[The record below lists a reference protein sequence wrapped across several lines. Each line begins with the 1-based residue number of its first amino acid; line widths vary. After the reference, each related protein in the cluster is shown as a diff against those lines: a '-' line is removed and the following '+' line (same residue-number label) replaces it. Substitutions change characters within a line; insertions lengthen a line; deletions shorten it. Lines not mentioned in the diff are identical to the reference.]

1 MRRYAARLPAELA
14 HFDRRGVARETDE
27 RGATDDNR
35 GVLPASRAVAER
47 PRIGSP
53 AVPAEPLPIDGA
65 LHGLNSSASGT
76 RDRSGI
82 PFTARA
88 VATAGLRLVR
98 HPNGTSTGIAC
109 RQDDPPGTLVHES
122 VGQILHRHRYVP
134 VSPFEDSRLFEE
146 CEFETPLGERHGCDF
161 SHDLNKALH
170 RDLRRDRVDEPG
182 DLSNPGL
189 LRRLRHRGLLRAR
202 ATDRGPHGPQIADR
216 TPRRLFTHRD
226 RGPDAK
232 TVLPDLDVV
241 TIAAKG
247 AHTQTHNHYW
257 TLQLTRRA
265 SRDEVLD
272 ALRAA
277 PRIAFIRMSDGLVA
291 LNSTVELMRDLGR
304 PRGDMWEVAVWED
317 LVTVDGDE
325 AYLTYQVCNEAIVI
339 PETVDAIRALTG
351 TVTDPAASI
360 RLTDAT
366 LGMRQ
371 DFLAP
376 ERS

>member
-1 MRRYAARLPAELA
+1 MDRIKVGVNGYGVIGKRVADAVHAQPDMQLTGVADIVTDWRIQSAVPRLPVFAATPDAHSGMVDTGIRPEGTLDDLLA
-14 HFDRRGVARETDE
+14 QSDVIVDTTPKHVAAGNLPRYQAAGVKVIVQGGEAHSTT
-27 RGATDDNR
+27 GHSFVAQANYATALGRDLTRVVSCNTTSIVR
-35 GVLPASRAVAER
+35 VL
-47 PRIGSP
+47 
-53 AVPAEPLPIDGA
+53 GA
-65 LHGLNSSASGT
+65 LEN
-76 RDRSGI
+76 
-82 PFTARA
+82 
-88 VATAGLRLVR
+88 AGL
-98 HPNGTSTGIAC
+98 
-109 RQDDPPGTLVHES
+109 
-122 VGQILHRHRYVP
+122 
-134 VSPFEDSRLFEE
+134 
-146 CEFETPLGERHGCDF
+146 
-161 SHDLNKALH
+161 
-170 RDLRRDRVDEPG
+170 
-182 DLSNPGL
+182 
-189 LRRLRHRGLLRAR
+189 LLRAR
-202 ATDRGPHGPQIADR
+202 GVLIRRATDPWESHLGGIMNTMVPEPVIPSHQ
-216 TPRRLFTHRD
+216 
-226 RGPDAK
+226 GPDAK

>member
-1 MRRYAARLPAELA
+1 MDRIRVGVNGYGVIGKRVADAVHAQPDMHLVGVADIVTDWRIQSAVPRLPVFAATPDAHSGMVDTGIRPEGTLDDLLA
-14 HFDRRGVARETDE
+14 QSDVIVDTTPKHVAAGNLPRYQAVGVKVIVQGGEAHSTT
-27 RGATDDNR
+27 GHSFVAQANYATALGRDLTRVVSCNTTSIVR
-35 GVLPASRAVAER
+35 VL
-47 PRIGSP
+47 
-53 AVPAEPLPIDGA
+53 GA
-65 LHGLNSSASGT
+65 LEN
-76 RDRSGI
+76 
-82 PFTARA
+82 
-88 VATAGLRLVR
+88 AGL
-98 HPNGTSTGIAC
+98 
-109 RQDDPPGTLVHES
+109 
-122 VGQILHRHRYVP
+122 
-134 VSPFEDSRLFEE
+134 
-146 CEFETPLGERHGCDF
+146 
-161 SHDLNKALH
+161 
-170 RDLRRDRVDEPG
+170 
-182 DLSNPGL
+182 
-189 LRRLRHRGLLRAR
+189 LLRAR
-202 ATDRGPHGPQIADR
+202 GVLIRRATDPWESHLGGIMNTMVPEPVIPSHQ
-216 TPRRLFTHRD
+216 
-226 RGPDAK
+226 GPDAK

-360 RLTDAT
+360 RLTGAT

>member
-1 MRRYAARLPAELA
+1 MDRIKVGVNGYGVIGKRVADAVHAQPDMHLVGVADIVTDWRIQSAVPRLPVFAATPDAHSGMVDTGIRPEGTLDDLLA
-14 HFDRRGVARETDE
+14 QSDVIVDTTPKHVAAGNLPRYQAAGVKVIVQGGEAHSTT
-27 RGATDDNR
+27 GHSFVAQANYATALGRDLTRVVSCNTTSIVR
-35 GVLPASRAVAER
+35 VL
-47 PRIGSP
+47 
-53 AVPAEPLPIDGA
+53 GA
-65 LHGLNSSASGT
+65 LEN
-76 RDRSGI
+76 
-82 PFTARA
+82 
-88 VATAGLRLVR
+88 AGL
-98 HPNGTSTGIAC
+98 
-109 RQDDPPGTLVHES
+109 
-122 VGQILHRHRYVP
+122 
-134 VSPFEDSRLFEE
+134 
-146 CEFETPLGERHGCDF
+146 
-161 SHDLNKALH
+161 
-170 RDLRRDRVDEPG
+170 
-182 DLSNPGL
+182 
-189 LRRLRHRGLLRAR
+189 LLRAR
-202 ATDRGPHGPQIADR
+202 GVLIRRATDPWESHLGGIMNTMVPEPVIPSHQ
-216 TPRRLFTHRD
+216 
-226 RGPDAK
+226 GPDAK

-291 LNSTVELMRDLGR
+291 LNSTVELMRDLDR

>member
-1 MRRYAARLPAELA
+1 MDRIKVGVNGYGVIGKRVADAVHAQPDMQLTGVADIVTDWRIQSAVPRLPVFAATPDAHSGMVDTGIRPEGTLDDLLA
-14 HFDRRGVARETDE
+14 QSDVIVDTTPKHVAAGNLPRYQAAGVKVIVQGGEAHSTT
-27 RGATDDNR
+27 GHSFVAQANYATALGRDLTRVVSCNTTSIVR
-35 GVLPASRAVAER
+35 VL
-47 PRIGSP
+47 
-53 AVPAEPLPIDGA
+53 GA
-65 LHGLNSSASGT
+65 LEN
-76 RDRSGI
+76 
-82 PFTARA
+82 
-88 VATAGLRLVR
+88 AGL
-98 HPNGTSTGIAC
+98 
-109 RQDDPPGTLVHES
+109 
-122 VGQILHRHRYVP
+122 
-134 VSPFEDSRLFEE
+134 
-146 CEFETPLGERHGCDF
+146 
-161 SHDLNKALH
+161 
-170 RDLRRDRVDEPG
+170 
-182 DLSNPGL
+182 
-189 LRRLRHRGLLRAR
+189 LLRAR
-202 ATDRGPHGPQIADR
+202 GVLIRRATDPWESHLGGIMNTMVREPVIPSHQ
-216 TPRRLFTHRD
+216 
-226 RGPDAK
+226 GPDAK